1 MKTGVLHSQVGGS
14 QLVHEDLPQAENR
27 IDLDPEVTDH
37 HGFPA
42 ARITYSPHQHE
53 KAAAILLGARLE
65 AFHALAPGAL
75 GAAII
80 PYPVINPG
88 AQSTAHLAGTA
99 RMGNDPRTSVCDKTG
114 RLHGVDN
121 VYVADAST
129 FPTFPGFNPTNTI
142 MANALRVARGIS

>member
-1 MKTGVLHSQVGGS
+1 
-14 QLVHEDLPQAENR
+14 VHEDLPQAEN
-27 IDLDPEVTDH
+27 DH

-53 KAAAILLGARLE
+53 KASAILLGARLE
-65 AFHALAPGAL
+65 AVHALAPGAL

-80 PYPVINPG
+80 PYPLINSG
-88 AQSTAHLAGTA
+88 AQYTAHLAGTA
-99 RMGNDPRTSVCDKTG
+99 RMGEDPRSSVCDPSG
-114 RLHGVDN
+114 RIHELDN

-142 MANALRVARGIS
+142 MANALRVARGIARGEREAGGPR